1 MKLTSR
7 GSCSPAEAPHHWTV
21 RRSRGYPSAVDG
33 EPEYLICVDCESPTY
48 TFEWANEKIITI
60 LCDVCGNDDPSE
72 FVTESEYEDMTAP

>member
-1 MKLTSR
+1 M
-7 GSCSPAEAPHHWTV
+7 
-21 RRSRGYPSAVDG
+21 DG